1 MRFAKLDAEGRGRE
15 MEKEG
20 REAKPAEDM
29 VLPFTIVAYTCFSN
43 VVLKRFV
50 S

>member
-1 MRFAKLDAEGRGRE
+1 MRFAKLDAEGEGGGRRRG
-15 MEKEG
+15 EKLNQP
-20 REAKPAEDM
+20 KPAM
-29 VLPFTIVAYTCFSN
+29 VTTVAYTCFSN